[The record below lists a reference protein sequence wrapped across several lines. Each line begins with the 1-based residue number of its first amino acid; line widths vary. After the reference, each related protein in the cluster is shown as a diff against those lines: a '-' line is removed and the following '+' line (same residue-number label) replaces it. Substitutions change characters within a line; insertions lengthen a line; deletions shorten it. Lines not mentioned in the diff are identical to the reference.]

1 MKSDVRK
8 KIAVTYE
15 KNKTE
20 QCNLSTNPPLSL
32 SSLVSRGPMASRKYF
47 MPFLTFRFISW
58 LRKRSLP
65 LASIDPIHRE
75 AGRERHNKIFV
86 VWQGYAP
93 ANVGLNLLGRKDKCA
108 TVCMDVCVWAF
119 FHACVYLGGKGHLK
133 ESVSC
138 FWITGL
144 SICCFTVCVER
155 NLRSGLD
162 QAFVEAKLT
171 YLVLR

>member
-93 ANVGLNLLGRKDKCA
+93 ANVGLNLLGRKDAFA
-108 TVCMDVCVWAF
+108 TVCMDVCVRMLPCM
-119 FHACVYLGGKGHLK
+119 CVVGRERSFEGN
-133 ESVSC
+133 C
-138 FWITGL
+138 FMFMNYRY
-144 SICCFTVCVER
+144 CCFTVCVER
-155 NLRSGLD
+155 NIRSGLD